1 METTTFS
8 VPSITCN
15 VCSNKI
21 QGGLKALNGVQ
32 DVAVDLKSKTVN
44 VQYDPNQV
52 EPQKIRQQVS
62 SMGYEVV
69 Q

>member
-15 VCSNKI
+15 VCSTKI
-21 QGGLKALNGVQ
+21 QQGVRELNGIENVS
-32 DVAVDLKSKTVN
+32 VDLKSKMVN
-44 VQYDPNQV
+44 VEYHPNAVQAKDIV
-52 EPQKIRQQVS
+52 NKVA